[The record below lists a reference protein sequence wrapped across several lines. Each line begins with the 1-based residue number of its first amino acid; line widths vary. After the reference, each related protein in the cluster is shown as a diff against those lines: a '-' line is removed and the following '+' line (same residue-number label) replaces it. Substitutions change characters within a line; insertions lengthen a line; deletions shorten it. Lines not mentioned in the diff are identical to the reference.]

1 MYFQHD
7 KGYYSHQL
15 NDVLVYLRYLCKW
28 QFATAVPC
36 WKLSSTMQHKAVCCF
51 ENWWKVQFWRLVR
64 LIRCSNLD
72 VMVGPP
78 KSSPVADCWAQIW
91 PVTQSLGWPAQPWR
105 PGQRTPRQR
114 SARERWGR
122 SWWGGGQN
130 LALTLPKTSY
140 QLSGTPKIRVMV
152 SRLNKERK

>member
-1 MYFQHD
+1 MDLKDITLINQ
-7 KGYYSHQL
+7 QM
-15 NDVLVYLRYLCKW
+15 YLCIGGTYINESL
-28 QFATAVPC
+28 QQLCLAESFLQPC
-36 WKLSSTMQHKAVCCF
+36 NIRLCVVF

-130 LALTLPKTSY
+130 LAHTLPRTSY
-140 QLSGTPKIRVMV
+140 QLSGTPKIRVIV
-152 SRLNKERK
+152 RQLNKERK